1 MDCLKRLQLT
11 NTYIPEIMIEGAI
24 GPKKLFKSLSNL
36 ILSLISIYLIPSVL
50 ADGFSLKL
58 FVSIMRF
65 SKSKPSNSSNNLSRI
80 KVKTSM

>member
-50 ADGFSLKL
+50 VGGFSLKL

-65 SKSKPSNSSNNLSRI
+65 SKSKLSNSSNNLSRI

>member
-1 MDCLKRLQLT
+1 MDYHKRLQLT

-50 ADGFSLKL
+50 VGGFSLKL